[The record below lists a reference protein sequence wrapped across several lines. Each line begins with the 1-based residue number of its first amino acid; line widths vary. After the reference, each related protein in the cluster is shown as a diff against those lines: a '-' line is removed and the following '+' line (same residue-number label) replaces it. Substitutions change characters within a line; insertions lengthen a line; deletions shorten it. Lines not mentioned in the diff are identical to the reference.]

1 MEFGKN
7 LGRFVRWALTWPLLV
22 IVALNLE
29 NAALQAGYSTIIQK
43 HWREASPMLN
53 DFYSF
58 ATSHWIWYPTIFLLG
73 ATAYEW
79 VTHTVNKMEKSG
91 SSFQRWLLKNK
102 ADLLAPAFSKVGF
115 SRRTITADKE
125 IGLLNKRLEAFSLP
139 TVPVNFDVS
148 EPVNECYGSYLVLVS
163 KGNFAHAKA
172 FIQSQAALLQS
183 HENTAV
189 EKQP

>member
-125 IGLLNKRLEAFSLP
+125 IGLLERFSSRL
-139 TVPVNFDVS
+139 NR
-148 EPVNECYGSYLVLVS
+148 
-163 KGNFAHAKA
+163 KGIPIGRDF
-172 FIQSQAALLQS
+172 
-183 HENTAV
+183 
-189 EKQP
+189 